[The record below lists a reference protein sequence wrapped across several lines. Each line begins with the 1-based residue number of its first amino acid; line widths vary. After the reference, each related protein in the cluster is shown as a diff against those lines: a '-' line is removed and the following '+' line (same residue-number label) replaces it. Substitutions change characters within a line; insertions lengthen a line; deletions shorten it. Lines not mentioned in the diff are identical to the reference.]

1 MIGSIIVVGFFLL
14 GCLLG
19 WAGVLPSWIMDSDLS
34 MYVLYALMFQ
44 VGLSIGSDKKLK
56 DILRSIRLKLLLVP
70 LATISGSLLFAALI
84 SLVISR
90 WSIFDCLAVGSG
102 FAYYSGYPAERAFFR
117 RSDRFRIRDHRLN
130 LQYYPGDFR
139 PVGCT
144 FLPEILRASG
154 TNLCRR
160 CHHHGYNAAHH
171 HPILRQ
177 RPGVCFYLPRDSGRF
192 QRTFF
197 SILLLP
203 VITKSSRFYVKSFYF
218 LSFHPGDSIVPPR

>member
-44 VGLSIGSDKKLK
+44 VGLSIGSDKKLPGRRQR
-56 DILRSIRLKLLLVP
+56 IC
-70 LATISGSLLFAALI
+70 LLF
-84 SLVISR
+84 S
-90 WSIFDCLAVGSG
+90 F
-102 FAYYSGYPAERAFFR
+102 FHSGYPAERAFFR

-144 FLPEILRASG
+144 LLPEILRTSG

-160 CHHHGYNAAHH
+160 RHHHGYNAAHH

-203 VITKSSRFYVKSFYF
+203 VITKSSRFYLKSFYCLF
-218 LSFHPGDSIVPPR
+218 VNKVDS